1 MTEYE
6 MKLRQMDWWY
16 QYSDDG
22 RVWRQGN
29 EDYKIL
35 EQLQKSVDPD
45 RILWNKYCPWGK
57 E

>member
-6 MKLRQMDWWY
+6 NKLQQMDWWY

-29 EDYKIL
+29 EAIKAL
-35 EQLQKSVDPD
+35 VELQKSVDPD
-45 RILWNKYCPWGK
+45 MILWNKYCPYGK